1 MAAFAIPTFPPEEYL
16 RLERAAEYKSEYIDG
31 QILAMSGGTFPHAL
45 VGTNLV
51 LTLGPALRGRG
62 CGVVNSDLRTA
73 VTPQGPFFY
82 PDAVIYC
89 GEPLLSDHHRDALL
103 NPVVVFEVLSE
114 STEGYD
120 RGLKFRHYRRI
131 PTLREYV
138 LISQTMPHIDVFTKG
153 TDAKWT
159 LTEFDGLDA
168 VCELTALSVRFP
180 LAEIY
185 EGVPLKTERPV
196 GTPSTAA

>member
-1 MAAFAIPTFPPEEYL
+1 MSAAAIPTFTPEEYL
-16 RLERAAEYKSEYIDG
+16 RLERAAESKSEYIDG
-31 QILAMSGGTFPHAL
+31 LILAMSGGTFPHAV

-51 LTLGPALRGRG
+51 LTVGPRLRGRG
-62 CGVVNSDLRTA
+62 CGIVNSDLRTA

-82 PDAVIYC
+82 PDSAIYC

-103 NPVVVFEVLSE
+103 NPVVVFEVLSK

-120 RGLKFRHYRRI
+120 RGLKFMHYRRI

-138 LISQTMPHIDVFTKG
+138 LIAQSIPHIDVFTKEANG
-153 TDAKWT
+153 KWS

-168 VCELTALSVRFP
+168 ICELASVQVSFA

-185 EGVPLKTERPV
+185 DGVTLE
-196 GTPSTAA
+196 A